1 MYKPDG
7 SSDVATNGYQ
17 FVLSQC
23 SISTT

>member
-7 SSDVATNGYQ
+7 SSGVATNGYQ